1 MLKSIAERAECE
13 HCAGNDMMFKDELL
27 STKKLIVIRIVSF
40 LLQDG
45 QLMNIQNKINLC
57 AVPRTKILTAGHFY
71 KVMNSIFHHGS
82 NIDNGHYTNIC
93 REGTSNIWIEADDTQ
108 IKKKTMAK
116 RF

>member
-1 MLKSIAERAECE
+1 
-13 HCAGNDMMFKDELL
+13 MMFKDELL
-27 STKKLIVIRIVSF
+27 STQKLIVIRIVSF

-45 QLMNIQNKINLC
+45 QLMKIQNKINLC
-57 AVPRTKILTAGHFY
+57 AVPTTKVLIAGHFY

-108 IKKKTMAK
+108 IKKKQWPRGSK
-116 RF
+116 DVYILFLQIVN